1 MNTMKTLIIAIV
13 YSLLW
18 SISLAQPVLTDS
30 SYLGQTPPGN
40 IPVIFAPGVISLTNR
55 FETYPA
61 FSPDGKEMF
70 FSVVNAGWTAGKIF
84 YTRERNG
91 NWTVP
96 VPADFSNNNYVNWE
110 SFISPDGNRQFFTSK
125 NRPPSTTYDIWMV
138 ERMSDTSWTTPVRLN
153 SPVNTNATDGSA
165 CVTNNGTLYFTSLRG
180 GGYGGSI
187 IYRAKLTDSS
197 YSQVENMGN
206 IIHTTSGEAEPF
218 MAPDESYM
226 IFISEYRAV
235 GHGGYDLWIC
245 FRNNDSSWTVPV
257 NMGAGINTANDEYG
271 PRVTVDGKYLFFTRE
286 NRGSTM
292 DIYWVSSG
300 IIDSLR
306 SSVISVNQ
314 NNVLVANEYK
324 LLQNYPNPFNPCTSI
339 SFDIPKQSLVILKV
353 YDAAGREAA
362 VLVNETLRAGSYNVS
377 LNAGNLS
384 SGIYFYRLES
394 GSFVQ
399 TRKMI
404 LLK

>member
-1 MNTMKTLIIAIV
+1 MKALIFFILCSVFLNT
-13 YSLLW
+13 SF
-18 SISLAQPVLTDS
+18 AQTIHSDS
-30 SYLGQTPPGN
+30 AYLGQTPPGN
-40 IPVIFAPGVISLTNR
+40 APQIFAPGVISLTNR
-55 FETYPA
+55 CETYPT

-70 FSVVNAGWTAGKIF
+70 FSVVNTSWTTGKIF
-84 YTRERNG
+84 HTQELNG

-96 VPADFSNNNYVNWE
+96 VAADFSNNNYINWE

-125 NRPPSTTYDIWMV
+125 NHPPSTSYDIWMI
-138 ERMSDTSWTTPVRLN
+138 ERISDTSWTTPVRLN
-153 SPVNTNATDGSA
+153 SPVNSNATDGSA
-165 CVTNNGTLYFTSLRG
+165 CVTNNGTIYFTSLRG

-187 IYRAKLTDSS
+187 IYWAKFIDSA
-197 YSQVENMGN
+197 YSQVESLGN
-206 IIHTTSGEAEPF
+206 IIQTTSGEAEPF

-245 FRNNDSSWTVPV
+245 FRKNDSSWTVPV
-257 NMGAGINTANDEYG
+257 NMGPGINTADDEYG
-271 PRVTVDGKYLFFTRE
+271 PRVTTDGKYLFFTRE
-286 NRGSTM
+286 NRGNTM

-314 NNVLVANEYK
+314 SSEQVASEYK
-324 LLQNYPNPFNPCTSI
+324 LYQNYPNPFNPGTCI
-339 SFDIPKQSLVILKV
+339 SFDLPKTSFTSLRV

-362 VLVNETLRAGSYNVS
+362 ILVNELLRAGSYCVN
-377 LNAGNLS
+377 LNAGSFS
-384 SGIYFYRLES
+384 SGVYFYKLEA
-394 GSFVQ
+394 GTFIR
-399 TRKMI
+399 TEKMI

>member
-1 MNTMKTLIIAIV
+1 MKALIFFILCSVFLNT
-13 YSLLW
+13 SF
-18 SISLAQPVLTDS
+18 AQTIHSDS
-30 SYLGQTPPGN
+30 AYLGQTPPGN
-40 IPVIFAPGVISLTNR
+40 APQIFAPGVISLTNR
-55 FETYPA
+55 CETYPT

-70 FSVVNAGWTAGKIF
+70 FSVVNTSWTTGKIF
-84 YTRERNG
+84 HTQELNG

-96 VPADFSNNNYVNWE
+96 VAADFSNNNYINWE

-125 NRPPSTTYDIWMV
+125 NHPPSTSYDIWMI
-138 ERMSDTSWTTPVRLN
+138 ERISDTSWTTPVRLN
-153 SPVNTNATDGSA
+153 SPVNSNATDGSA
-165 CVTNNGTLYFTSLRG
+165 CVTNNGTIYFTSLRG

-187 IYRAKLTDSS
+187 IYRAKFIDSA
-197 YSQVENMGN
+197 YSQVESLGN
-206 IIHTTSGEAEPF
+206 IIQTTSGEAEPF

-245 FRNNDSSWTVPV
+245 FRKNDSSWTVPV
-257 NMGAGINTANDEYG
+257 NMGPGINTADDEYG
-271 PRVTVDGKYLFFTRE
+271 PRVTTDGKYLFFTRE
-286 NRGSTM
+286 NRGNTM

-314 NNVLVANEYK
+314 SSEQVANEYK
-324 LLQNYPNPFNPCTSI
+324 LYQNYPNPFNPGTCI
-339 SFDIPKQSLVILKV
+339 SFDLPKTSFTSLRV

-362 VLVNETLRAGSYNVS
+362 ILVNELLRAGSYCVN
-377 LNAGNLS
+377 LNAGSFS
-384 SGIYFYRLES
+384 SGVYFYKLEA
-394 GSFVQ
+394 GTFIR
-399 TRKMI
+399 TEKMI

>member
-1 MNTMKTLIIAIV
+1 MKALIFFILCSVFLNT
-13 YSLLW
+13 SF
-18 SISLAQPVLTDS
+18 AQTIHSDS
-30 SYLGQTPPGN
+30 AYLGQTPPGN
-40 IPVIFAPGVISLTNR
+40 APQIFAPGVISLTNR
-55 FETYPA
+55 CETYPT

-70 FSVVNAGWTAGKIF
+70 FSVVNTSWTTGKIF
-84 YTRERNG
+84 HTQELNG

-96 VPADFSNNNYVNWE
+96 VAADFSNNNYINWE

-125 NRPPSTTYDIWMV
+125 NHPPSTSYDIWMI
-138 ERMSDTSWTTPVRLN
+138 ERISDTSWTTPVRLN
-153 SPVNTNATDGSA
+153 SPVNSNATDGSA
-165 CVTNNGTLYFTSLRG
+165 CVTNNGTIYFTSLRG

-187 IYRAKLTDSS
+187 IYRAKFIDSA
-197 YSQVENMGN
+197 YSQVESLGN
-206 IIHTTSGEAEPF
+206 IIQTTSGEAEPF

-245 FRNNDSSWTVPV
+245 FRKNDSSWTVPV
-257 NMGAGINTANDEYG
+257 NMGPGINTADDEYG
-271 PRVTVDGKYLFFTRE
+271 PRVTTDGKYLFFTRE
-286 NRGSTM
+286 NRGNTM

-314 NNVLVANEYK
+314 SSEQVASEYK
-324 LLQNYPNPFNPCTSI
+324 LYQNYPNPFNPGTCI
-339 SFDIPKQSLVILKV
+339 SFDLPKTSFTSLRV

-362 VLVNETLRAGSYNVS
+362 ILVNELLRAGSYCVN
-377 LNAGNLS
+377 LNAGSFS
-384 SGIYFYRLES
+384 SGVYFYKLEA
-394 GSFVQ
+394 GTFIR
-399 TRKMI
+399 TEKMI

>member
-1 MNTMKTLIIAIV
+1 MKALIFFILCSVFLNT
-13 YSLLW
+13 SF
-18 SISLAQPVLTDS
+18 AQTIHSDS
-30 SYLGQTPPGN
+30 AYLGQTPPGN
-40 IPVIFAPGVISLTNR
+40 APQIFAPGVISLTNR
-55 FETYPA
+55 CETYPT

-70 FSVVNAGWTAGKIF
+70 FSVVNTSWTTGKIF
-84 YTRERNG
+84 HTQELNG

-96 VPADFSNNNYVNWE
+96 VAADFSNNNYINWE

-125 NRPPSTTYDIWMV
+125 NRPPSTSYDIWMI
-138 ERMSDTSWTTPVRLN
+138 ERISDTSWTTPVRLN
-153 SPVNTNATDGSA
+153 SPVNSNATDGSA
-165 CVTNNGTLYFTSLRG
+165 CVTNNGTIYFTSLRG

-187 IYRAKLTDSS
+187 IYRAKFIDSA
-197 YSQVENMGN
+197 YSQVESLGN
-206 IIHTTSGEAEPF
+206 IIQTTSGEAEPF

-245 FRNNDSSWTVPV
+245 FRKNDSSWTVPV
-257 NMGAGINTANDEYG
+257 NMGPGINTADDEYG
-271 PRVTVDGKYLFFTRE
+271 PRVTTDGKYLFFTRE
-286 NRGSTM
+286 NRGNTM

-314 NNVLVANEYK
+314 SSEQVASEYK
-324 LLQNYPNPFNPCTSI
+324 LYQNYPNPFNPGTCI
-339 SFDIPKQSLVILKV
+339 SFDLPKTSFTSLRV

-362 VLVNETLRAGSYNVS
+362 ILVNELLRAGSYCVN
-377 LNAGNLS
+377 LNAGSFS
-384 SGIYFYRLES
+384 SGVYFYKLEA
-394 GSFVQ
+394 GTFIR
-399 TRKMI
+399 TEKMI

>member
-1 MNTMKTLIIAIV
+1 MKALIFFILCSVFLNT
-13 YSLLW
+13 SF
-18 SISLAQPVLTDS
+18 AQTIHSDS
-30 SYLGQTPPGN
+30 AYLGQTPPGN
-40 IPVIFAPGVISLTNR
+40 APQIFAPGVISLTNR
-55 FETYPA
+55 CETYPT

-70 FSVVNAGWTAGKIF
+70 FSVVNTSWTTGKIF
-84 YTRERNG
+84 HTQELNG

-96 VPADFSNNNYVNWE
+96 VAADFSNNNYINWE

-125 NRPPSTTYDIWMV
+125 NRPPSTSYDIWMI
-138 ERMSDTSWTTPVRLN
+138 ERISDTSWTTPVRLN
-153 SPVNTNATDGSA
+153 SPVNSNATDGSA
-165 CVTNNGTLYFTSLRG
+165 CVTNNGTIYFTSLRG

-187 IYRAKLTDSS
+187 IYWAKFIDSA
-197 YSQVENMGN
+197 YSQVESLGN
-206 IIHTTSGEAEPF
+206 IIQTTSGEAEPF

-245 FRNNDSSWTVPV
+245 FRKNDSSWTVPV
-257 NMGAGINTANDEYG
+257 NMGPGINTADDEYG
-271 PRVTVDGKYLFFTRE
+271 PRVTTDGKYLFFTRE
-286 NRGSTM
+286 NRGNTM

-314 NNVLVANEYK
+314 SSEQVASEYK
-324 LLQNYPNPFNPCTSI
+324 LYQNYPNPFNPGTCI
-339 SFDIPKQSLVILKV
+339 SFDLPKTSFTSLRV

-362 VLVNETLRAGSYNVS
+362 ILVNELLRAGSYCVN
-377 LNAGNLS
+377 LNAGSFS
-384 SGIYFYRLES
+384 SGVYFYKLEA
-394 GSFVQ
+394 GTFIR
-399 TRKMI
+399 TEKMI